1 MGNVDLRMPNNGMDN
16 VITKA
21 KGGFN
26 IIPFERKIRD
36 KDGVEV
42 GSETHY
48 ELEWVSSAPRESGPV
63 KKMNFTDADRVQDA
77 DHDWDKTSSY
87 TAVHGRM
94 LKNVAGMAGHEQMG
108 TQIKKELIDN
118 VIQQII
124 PNIDLSNP
132 QAMRDISSDLRD
144 VNQFR
149 GRIVKAHQIATYLSN
164 SFGQFEQ
171 AQGGILGSFMIDKN
185 NQANVVLRN
194 GEQLT
199 NNVEFIRHVVKE
211 YLDYYNNYDKTIGK
225 QQGVSG
231 KEQIKEQQL
240 LEHLFFGPNGM
251 FKMVDR
257 NGNEVNNFNDPAES
271 VYRPLK
277 DAIWG
282 NILYPLS
289 RYIGLNKGD
298 MMAGDGTTQ
307 RLSFN
312 DFTQGYQGFLLK
324 LKYPDSYNKD
334 RRMSQFGD
342 FTTFSGR
349 TRIGEFV
356 GSISQAPFD
365 VAMRE
370 MHRIYNQD
378 FQAKIGSKSI
388 VSEILAVSEKMD
400 FNLAI

>member
-1 MGNVDLRMPNNGMDN
+1 
-16 VITKA
+16 
-21 KGGFN
+21 
-26 IIPFERKIRD
+26 
-36 KDGVEV
+36 
-42 GSETHY
+42 
-48 ELEWVSSAPRESGPV
+48 
-63 KKMNFTDADRVQDA
+63 
-77 DHDWDKTSSY
+77 
-87 TAVHGRM
+87 
-94 LKNVAGMAGHEQMG
+94 
-108 TQIKKELIDN
+108 
-118 VIQQII
+118 
-124 PNIDLSNP
+124 NIDLSNP

-257 NGNEVNNFNDPAES
+257 NGNEVNNFNDPSES

-298 MMAGDGTTQ
+298 MMA
-307 RLSFN
+307 
-312 DFTQGYQGFLLK
+312 
-324 LKYPDSYNKD
+324 
-334 RRMSQFGD
+334 
-342 FTTFSGR
+342 
-349 TRIGEFV
+349 
-356 GSISQAPFD
+356 
-365 VAMRE
+365 
-370 MHRIYNQD
+370 
-378 FQAKIGSKSI
+378 
-388 VSEILAVSEKMD
+388 
-400 FNLAI
+400 